1 MDPSSHLLLL
11 EDDADIGTMVS
22 RFMREQDFPVSHASN
37 GKALDRMLADS
48 RVDLILLDLTQCLRH
63 TTLTLN

>member
-48 RVDLILLDLTQCLRH
+48 RVDLILLD
-63 TTLTLN
+63 